1 MHKVLC
7 LAAENPEYARL
18 LGEHGID
25 ISYLSSTDED
35 EIAAAARGC
44 QGILFTSTR
53 FTDSLF
59 SKLPDLK
66 IISRS
71 GIGLDTVD
79 MEAATA
85 HGVIVCNSASY
96 GTYDVAQHTVA
107 LLLSLVH
114 SVPRY
119 DAAVRDRNDWSAAGI
134 PMASRLSART
144 LGIVGFGRISRWIA
158 KMMSGFGMKVLVY
171 DPFCDAAVA
180 RELGVTPVLLDE
192 LCREADIISLN
203 APLTD
208 STYHTVNEERI
219 AMMKDGVL
227 IVNTSRGPLID
238 EAALVRGLVSGK
250 IGGAALDVFETEPF
264 AADHPFR
271 TLPNVILTP
280 HVAWRSTEAL
290 YDLVREVTGNLID
303 YFEGKPLP
311 NAQNARALGLI

>member
-7 LAAENPEYARL
+7 LAANDPEYARL

-35 EIAAAARGC
+35 EIAAAARGSE
-44 QGILFTSTR
+44 GILFTSTR
-53 FTDSLF
+53 FTASLF

-66 IISRS
+66 ILSRS

-107 LLLSLVH
+107 LLLSLLH

-119 DAAVRDRNDWSAAGI
+119 DAAIRERNDWSAAGI
-134 PMASRLSART
+134 PMASRLSVKT
-144 LGIVGFGRISRWIA
+144 LGIVGFGRISRWVA
-158 KMMSGFGMKVLVY
+158 GMMSGFGMNILVY
-171 DPFCDAAVA
+171 DPYCDEERA
-180 RELGVTPVLLDE
+180 RAMGVSPVSLDV

-203 APLTD
+203 APLND
-208 STYHTVNEERI
+208 STRHMINEERI
-219 AMMKDGVL
+219 AMMKPGVL

-238 EAALVRGLVSGK
+238 EEALLRGLLSGK
-250 IGGAALDVFETEPF
+250 IAGAALDVFECEPF
-264 AADHPFR
+264 ADDHPFR
-271 TLPNVILTP
+271 TLPNVVLTP
-280 HVAWRSTEAL
+280 HVAWRSHEAMH
-290 YDLVREVTGNLID
+290 DLVREVTGNLID
-303 YFEGKPLP
+303 YFAGRPLP
-311 NAQNARALGLI
+311 NAQNARALGLL

>member
-1 MHKVLC
+1 MPKVLC
-7 LAAENPEYARL
+7 LAADNPEYSRL
-18 LGEHGID
+18 LAEHGIEY
-25 ISYLSSTDED
+25 SYLSSTDED
-35 EIAAAARGC
+35 EIAAAARGVE
-44 QGILFTSTR
+44 GIIFTSTR
-53 FTDSLF
+53 FDESLF

-79 MEAATA
+79 MDAATA

-107 LLLSLVH
+107 LLLSLLH

-119 DAAVRDRNDWSAAGI
+119 DAAVKERNDWSAAGI

-158 KMMSGFGMKVLVY
+158 KMMSGFGMTVLVS
-171 DPFCDAAVA
+171 DPYCDEEKA
-180 RELGVTPVLLDE
+180 RELSVTPVSLDE
-192 LCREADIISLN
+192 LCARADILSLN

-208 STYHTVNEERI
+208 STRHMINDERI

-227 IVNTSRGPLID
+227 LVNTSRGPLCD
-238 EAALVRGLVSGK
+238 EAALLRGLTSGK
-250 IGGAALDVFETEPF
+250 IAGAALDVFESEPF

-271 TLPNVILTP
+271 TLPNVVLTP

-303 YFEGKPLP
+303 YFEGRHLP
-311 NAQNARALGLI
+311 NAQNLRALGLI